1 MQARPEG
8 GDGLIG
14 RLRCTVPDRPGP
26 RAPARFHRT
35 PLRGEADRPDS
46 RWSLD
51 ADRAT
56 PHPDGGQ
63 VPAFQWAD
71 PYLPLGPGA
80 VPLDDGDPARGRHA
94 RADPAGHPFRLVRD

>member
-1 MQARPEG
+1 M
-8 GDGLIG
+8 IG
-14 RLRCTVPDRPGP
+14 RLRRTVPDRPDP
-26 RAPARFHRT
+26 RALARFHRA
-35 PLRGEADRPDS
+35 PLGGETDRPDP

-56 PHPDGGQ
+56 LHPDGGQ
-63 VPAFQWAD
+63 EPAFRRAD

-80 VPLDDGDPARGRHA
+80 VPLDGGDPARGRHV